1 MKNTYKKLESFLGV
15 KDINIINWENFFD
28 FFKKIVSLKDFKDR
42 EELNLLLKN
51 FLKETY
57 EKNYNFSE
65 KNLDWLDLSW
75 LDLSFSNFNRS
86 SLWWAKLRNCN
97 LEKSSFVCPLTER
110 ADFSGS
116 NMNWIYAHSTFF
128 SVVNLSNCKINFSID
143 MTGSLFHWCNLEN
156 TSFIGTNL
164 SWTNFYQCKFN
175 SVNFENA
182 NLYEC
187 SFVENTWENILFN
200 NSNLNY
206 SYFSKNKFNFSRF
219 YNSNLVYWN
228 FVSNILK
235 NSNFN
240 NI

>member
-1 MKNTYKKLESFLGV
+1 M
-15 KDINIINWENFFD
+15 
-28 FFKKIVSLKDFKDR
+28 
-42 EELNLLLKN
+42 LLKN

-57 EKNYNFSE
+57 DKDYNFSE
-65 KNLDWLDLSW
+65 KNLNWLDLSW
-75 LDLSFSNFNRS
+75 LDLSYSNFNRS
-86 SLWWAKLRNCN
+86 SLWWTKLKNCN

-128 SVVNLSNCKINFSID
+128 SVANLSNCEINFSID

-156 TSFIGTNL
+156 TSFIWTNL

-187 SFVENTWENILFN
+187 SFIESTWEKILFN
-200 NSNLNY
+200 NSNLNLI
-206 SYFSKNKFNFSRF
+206 FQKI
-219 YNSNLVYWN
+219 NLI
-228 FVSNILK
+228 IL
-235 NSNFN
+235 
-240 NI
+240 ILWILI

>member
-1 MKNTYKKLESFLGV
+1 MKNTSKKLETFLEL
-15 KDINIINWENFFD
+15 KDINVINSENFFD

-86 SLWWAKLRNCN
+86 SLWWTKLRNCN

-128 SVVNLSNCKINFSID
+128 SVVNLSNCKINF
-143 MTGSLFHWCNLEN
+143 
-156 TSFIGTNL
+156 
-164 SWTNFYQCKFN
+164 Y
-175 SVNFENA
+175 
-182 NLYEC
+182 
-187 SFVENTWENILFN
+187 
-200 NSNLNY
+200 
-206 SYFSKNKFNFSRF
+206 
-219 YNSNLVYWN
+219 
-228 FVSNILK
+228 
-235 NSNFN
+235 
-240 NI
+240 